1 LEVKVTAPN
10 LMVITSVVGKLT
22 GANLTTSLT
31 GIISNASNSNQ
42 LYRINSVTVTNI
54 NGTNAADVNVSIYKN
69 MTTDYYVASTISI
82 PADATLIVATK
93 DMNLY
98 LEENDSLRASASLNN
113 YLQILV
119 SYEVVQ

>member
-1 LEVKVTAPN
+1 MTAPN

-69 MTTDYYVASTISI
+69 MMTDYYVASTISI